1 MNAQRCEQI
10 SILFNSSLPTDFNP
24 INVCPEYIQLGC
36 AEEQSNVISHSTES
50 SENAWVTFAYGF
62 VAVTIINL
70 SSIGGLMI
78 VPLMNRRAY
87 HRVLL
92 FFIAMAVSAL
102 LSNALFHLI
111 PQALELNE
119 PTSQKYDQTM
129 VIIFAGFYGFYV
141 VGKLLDIG
149 LIKCCSRGSSER
161 EETLL
166 NVHSHSHVS
175 SRPSISYHHP
185 DKEVEIVEN
194 GNNNRN
200 NGGIRKEESRGLMD
214 GLEKVKTIAWLLTLG
229 DGMHNF
235 LDGLAIGTAF
245 MQSIDR
251 GIIISVAIACEEFP
265 HELGDFAVLLRSG
278 MTTRQAV
285 FFNFLSAFFCYLG
298 LILGTCIGQE
308 PEAARVIIAITA
320 GVFLYISL
328 AGMLPEMEDAM
339 KSEELG
345 LSSFQA
351 FLISSAGLLV
361 GACILKTLSL
371 MLPQ

>member
-1 MNAQRCEQI
+1 MNAPERCEQI
-10 SILFNSSLPTDFNP
+10 SILYNSSQPADSVSV
-24 INVCPEYIQLGC
+24 ICPEYVQLGC
-36 AEEQSNVISHSTES
+36 AELQGDPIISPEPSE
-50 SENAWVTFAYGF
+50 SENVWVTFAYGF

-78 VPLMNRRAY
+78 VPLMNKRAY

-111 PQALELNE
+111 PQALELNA
-119 PTSQKYDQTM
+119 PTSQKYDETM

-149 LIKCCSRGSSER
+149 LIKCCARGSTER

-166 NVHSHSHVS
+166 HAHSHSHSAS
-175 SRPSISYHHP
+175 SNHRPSINYHHS
-185 DKEVEIVEN
+185 DVEILEN
-194 GNNNRN
+194 GNNNVTQTK
-200 NGGIRKEESRGLMD
+200 NGSKGFMD

>member
-1 MNAQRCEQI
+1 MIFELKI
-10 SILFNSSLPTDFNP
+10 YGSL
-24 INVCPEYIQLGC
+24 LSC
-36 AEEQSNVISHSTES
+36 AEEPVVVSESTIKSAE
-50 SENAWVTFAYGF
+50 ENAWVTFAYGF

-78 VPLMNRRAY
+78 VPLMNKRAY

-119 PTSQKYDQTM
+119 PNSQKYDQTM
-129 VIIFAGFYGFYV
+129 MIIFAGFYGFYV

-149 LIKCCSRGSSER
+149 LIKCCSRGSVER

-166 NVHSHSHVS
+166 HAHSHSSH
-175 SRPSISYHHP
+175 RPSISQFGP
-185 DKEVEIVEN
+185 QDTQDITEIT
-194 GNNNRN
+194 NNNV
-200 NGGIRKEESRGLMD
+200 KKKTESTRFLD
-214 GLEKVKTIAWLLTLG
+214 GLGKVKTVAWLLTLG

-285 FFNFLSAFFCYLG
+285 FFNFVSAFFCYLG

-308 PEAARVIIAITA
+308 PESARIIIAITA

-345 LSSFQA
+345 LSAFQA
-351 FLISSAGLLV
+351 FLISSAGLLL

>member
-1 MNAQRCEQI
+1 MNALERCDQI
-10 SILFNSSLPTDFNP
+10 SILFNSTQSTDLDP
-24 INVCPEYIQLGC
+24 VSICPEYVQLGC
-36 AEEQSNVISHSTES
+36 SETQDPITSQPSG
-50 SENAWVTFAYGF
+50 SENIWVTFAYGF

-78 VPLMNRRAY
+78 VPLMNKRAY

-111 PQALELNE
+111 PQALELNA
-119 PTSQKYDQTM
+119 PTSQKYDETM

-149 LIKCCSRGSSER
+149 LIKCCARGSSER

-166 NVHSHSHVS
+166 HAHSHSHSTS
-175 SRPSISYHHP
+175 SNHRPSINYHHP
-185 DKEVEIVEN
+185 EIEIPEN
-194 GNNNRN
+194 GNNN
-200 NGGIRKEESRGLMD
+200 GMASKTKDESKGFMD

>member
-1 MNAQRCEQI
+1 MNALERCEQI
-10 SILFNSSLPTDFNP
+10 SILYNSSQPADP
-24 INVCPEYIQLGC
+24 ASVICPEYVQLGC
-36 AEEQSNVISHSTES
+36 AELQDDPTISPEPSE
-50 SENAWVTFAYGF
+50 SENVWVTFAYGF

-78 VPLMNRRAY
+78 VPLMNKRAY

-111 PQALELNE
+111 PQALELNA
-119 PTSQKYDQTM
+119 PTSQKYDETM

-149 LIKCCSRGSSER
+149 LIKCCARGSTER

-166 NVHSHSHVS
+166 HAHSHSHSAS
-175 SRPSISYHHP
+175 SNHRPSINYHHS
-185 DKEVEIVEN
+185 DIEILEN
-194 GNNNRN
+194 GNNNVTKTK
-200 NGGIRKEESRGLMD
+200 NGSKGFMD

>member
-1 MNAQRCEQI
+1 MNAEKCDQI
-10 SILFNSSLPTDFNP
+10 SILFNSSGSTDLDP
-24 INVCPEYIQLGC
+24 IKICPEYVQLGC
-36 AEEQSNVISHSTES
+36 GEEQSSIISKSTES
-50 SENAWVTFAYGF
+50 NENVWVTFAYGF

-78 VPLMNRRAY
+78 VPLMNKRAY

-129 VIIFAGFYGFYV
+129 IIIFSGFYGFYV

-149 LIKCCSRGSSER
+149 LIKCCARGSTKI

-166 NVHSHSHVS
+166 HSHSHSHVS
-175 SRPSISYHHP
+175 TRPSISYHHP
-185 DKEVEIVEN
+185 EIIEN
-194 GNNNRN
+194 GNNNPTEE
-200 NGGIRKEESRGLMD
+200 IIPKKESRGLMD

-245 MQSIDR
+245 MQSIER

-285 FFNFLSAFFCYLG
+285 FFNFVSAFFCYLG

-308 PEAARVIIAITA
+308 PEAARIIIAITA

>member
-1 MNAQRCEQI
+1 MSVQI
-10 SILFNSSLPTDFNP
+10 WFVYSGTRFS
-24 INVCPEYIQLGC
+24 C
-36 AEEQSNVISHSTES
+36 AESQDDPIISPEPSETENV
-50 SENAWVTFAYGF
+50 WVTFAYGF

-78 VPLMNRRAY
+78 VPLMNKRAY

-111 PQALELNE
+111 PQALELDAT
-119 PTSQKYDQTM
+119 TSQKFDETM

-149 LIKCCSRGSSER
+149 LIKLIKTRGSTER

-166 NVHSHSHVS
+166 HAHSHSHS
-175 SRPSISYHHP
+175 GSTNHRSPSINYHHS
-185 DKEVEIVEN
+185 DVEILEN
-194 GNNNRN
+194 GNNNATN
-200 NGGIRKEESRGLMD
+200 TKHESKGFMD

-229 DGMHNF
+229 DGLHNF

-265 HELGDFAVLLRSG
+265 HELGDFAILLRSG

-328 AGMLPEMEDAM
+328 AGMLPEMEEAM